1 LYKIAVVAIELAAE
15 PARQVLERA
24 CAFARDSLRGLG
36 ALRVL
41 HVVEPQYVQY
51 SFDPT
56 FTGAL
61 TRAMEDEA
69 IDAAR
74 RRVAEL
80 CAPFG
85 IPESQQ
91 TVVMGRAADRIH
103 ETAASEGADLV
114 ILGSHGREGLRAL
127 LGSTATAALHNA
139 PVDVMT
145 VRIRKTAAPTRGAT
159 SPDAVAQGRGEDDDR

>member
-1 LYKIAVVAIELAAE
+1 LYKKAVVAIELAAE

-24 CAFARDSLRGLG
+24 CAFARNSLSGMS

-69 IDAAR
+69 IATAR

-80 CAPFG
+80 CASSG

-91 TVVMGRAADRIH
+91 IVVMGRAADRIH
-103 ETAASEGADLV
+103 ETASNEGADLI

-127 LGSTATAALHNA
+127 LGSTATAALHSA

-145 VRIRKTAAPTRGAT
+145 VRIRKTAEA
-159 SPDAVAQGRGEDDDR
+159 SLERGEDGDR

>member
-1 LYKIAVVAIELAAE
+1 MEQRVYEKALVAIELGTE
-15 PARQVLERA
+15 PARQVLEKA
-24 CAFARDSLRGLG
+24 CAFASRSVSGSG
-36 ALRVL
+36 ALQVV

-69 IDAAR
+69 IGTAA

-85 IPESQQ
+85 IPAERQ
-91 TVVMGRAADRIH
+91 TVVMGRAAERIH
-103 ETAASEGADLV
+103 ALALAEGADLV

-127 LGSTATAALHNA
+127 LGSTATATLHES

-145 VRIRKTAAPTRGAT
+145 VRIARATADARSRT
-159 SPDAVAQGRGEDDDR
+159 S

>member
-1 LYKIAVVAIELAAE
+1 MYKKALVAIELGSE

-24 CAFARDSLRGLG
+24 CAFARDSLSGPE
-36 ALRVL
+36 ALRIV

-61 TRAMEDEA
+61 TRGLEA
-69 IDAAR
+69 DALAAAA

-80 CAPFG
+80 CEPFH
-85 IPESQQ
+85 ITPSQQ
-91 TVVMGRAADRIH
+91 IVVMGRAADQIH
-103 ETAASEGADLV
+103 ELARNEGADLI

-127 LGSTATAALHNA
+127 LGSTATAALHQA
-139 PVDVMT
+139 QVDVMT
-145 VRIRKTAAPTRGAT
+145 VRIRKAVETGSSAGSAA
-159 SPDAVAQGRGEDDDR
+159 